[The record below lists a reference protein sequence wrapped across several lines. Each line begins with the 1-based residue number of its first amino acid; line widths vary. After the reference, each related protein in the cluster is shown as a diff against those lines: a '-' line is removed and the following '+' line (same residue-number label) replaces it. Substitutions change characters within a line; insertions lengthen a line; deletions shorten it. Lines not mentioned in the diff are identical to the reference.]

1 MFYESQYTLQQLR
14 KMNSTSKWNHR
25 IILPENDQILYKIY
39 PSGEA
44 DLGARYWKALPAY
57 YKITP
62 NVKRNFNL
70 F

>member
-1 MFYESQYTLQQLR
+1 MSSEEYTLQKLK
-14 KMNSTSKWNHR
+14 KMNSTSKWNNR

-44 DLGARYWKALPAY
+44 DLGGRYWKALPAY